1 MEKIIIDKNL
11 QFLDDITELGN
22 LNGNGVS
29 WREKTIL
36 ELTLTTDDDDSGM
49 LDDKEVA
56 GVVKPDLRLMFS
68 FNFLIITSI
77 LSI

>member
-11 QFLDDITELGN
+11 QFLGDITELGN

-36 ELTLTTDDDDSGM
+36 ELTLTTDDDDSVM
-49 LDDKEVA
+49 LELEVV
-56 GVVKPDLRLMFS
+56 GVVRPDLRLMFS